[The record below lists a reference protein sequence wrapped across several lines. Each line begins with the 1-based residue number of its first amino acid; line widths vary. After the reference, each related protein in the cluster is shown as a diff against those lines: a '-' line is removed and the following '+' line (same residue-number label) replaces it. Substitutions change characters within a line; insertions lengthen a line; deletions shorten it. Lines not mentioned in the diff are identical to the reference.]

1 MGWGVGVPC
10 GAGCRLFGAIGF
22 ALGWTPKRVL
32 LVPQSDAPYFLQDL
46 SFGAS
51 RSMMAMR

>member
-1 MGWGVGVPC
+1 MGCGSTLWSGVSAFRGYRFC
-10 GAGCRLFGAIGF
+10 FGLDTQEG
-22 ALGWTPKRVL
+22 VL